1 MSKFFSFKLYL
12 QGLKKSR
19 LHGIT
24 MLGIVTALTALI
36 PTVTMFSARHV
47 HYKPDYMPATTLI
60 DYDGFAIPLLMLLLM
75 APILTLSMFSFLNK
89 RNESDFYHSIPFT
102 RPCVYFSFLASIMTW
117 IVATLVVAIA
127 SATILWSLVPYT
139 AVPFSL
145 PFVHFIVYFLAT
157 LLLVAF
163 TIVAMTLTGTII
175 SNLLIFGL
183 LFLFVRVAGAL
194 FVACMESLY
203 PVVIIDLSFAEFLQI
218 DYNIPLALISP
229 YLFSGD
235 FTVFGNYDLWIYTA
249 VVSIG
254 LIAAGCWLYTRRRS
268 EMAGQSAPNN
278 FLQHTYRIMISLPFV
293 FLMVYGILE
302 EGFNELV
309 LVLTVIT
316 LLVYYVFEIV
326 TTKRLKNLL
335 KATLFVPI
343 LIVGGIVFALTVT
356 ISGKTAIAYTP
367 DADEIKS
374 ISIYDPNME
383 RNPSYELMNTTDVA
397 INDPKVLEFISNE
410 LKEMEKII
418 NETDAQHY
426 LYPHRYEES
435 DKDVYYGGA
444 LSYDEQTDYVRWSVK
459 IVGKSGRVCGRTLC
473 VTMEEYQNLSTMF
486 SATREYE
493 DALLKL
499 PTESEIVHIDA
510 QSIYTPNSSENNQS
524 LWECFVKEFNA
535 LSREEKIEYKS
546 RVMQGDWYQYALSVN
561 GMVGSQRFYSTYPI
575 TPDFFPQT
583 ARIYI
588 ALGNEAEMESFKNAL
603 RVLNEEIPVNVQ
615 MNVEAGIYHSLDGQT
630 KMIREAMEF
639 AEGCKTSSSKDTQI
653 VRLTLWVETERYQS
667 GGTKYYLLS
676 EEDLHKLY
684 SIMGLDGYVDKS
696 VAE

>member
-36 PTVTMFSARHV
+36 PTVTMFSARH
-47 HYKPDYMPATTLI
+47 YKPGYMPATTLI

-117 IVATLVVAIA
+117 IVATLVIAIA

-163 TIVAMTLTGTII
+163 TVVAMTLTGTII

-194 FVACMESLY
+194 FVVSMASLY

-229 YLFSGD
+229 YLFDGD

-278 FLQHTYRIMISLPFV
+278 VLQHTYRIMISLPFV

-335 KATLFVPI
+335 KATLFVPV

-374 ISIYDPNME
+374 ISIYDPNMD

-426 LYPHRYEES
+426 LFPHRYEEN

-444 LSYDEQTDYVRWSVK
+444 LSYDEQTDYVRWSIK

-499 PTESEIVHIDA
+499 PTESEIVYIDYNVYYGDSD
-510 QSIYTPNSSENNQS
+510 QRDE
-524 LWECFVKEFNA
+524 LWESFVKEFNA
-535 LSREEKIEYKS
+535 LSREEKIEYKTQ
-546 RVMQGDWYQYALSVN
+546 VMKGDWYQHSISIN
-561 GMVGSQRFYSTYPI
+561 GMKGSQLFYSTYPI
-575 TPDFFPQT
+575 YAHLFPET
-583 ARIYI
+583 ARLYVEL
-588 ALGNEAEMESFKNAL
+588 ANESEKESFDDALKAIMEKQPPHAQLNLESLTDNA
-603 RVLNEEIPVNVQ
+603 
-615 MNVEAGIYHSLDGQT
+615 YFSLDNQM
-630 KMIREAMEF
+630 KLIRKTIELAESF
-639 AEGCKTSSSKDTQI
+639 ESSTAEGSQI
-653 VRLTLWVETERYQS
+653 VRIHLWVEDDGEESYYF
-667 GGTKYYLLS
+667 GGTKYYLLTQ
-676 EEDLHKLY
+676 EDLGKLY
-684 SIMGLDGYVDKS
+684 EAMDIYN
-696 VAE
+696 